1 MTKSELSTKSLVE
14 LTAIYNASVDKPI
27 KKFTC
32 SKAEA
37 VERVLKVLPK
47 SSKKSARGSSTAGP
61 RTGVCSLMTTL
72 FAKGL
77 SPKDVHARIHAEL
90 PACKTSLPAVYWMRS
105 YLRQQGAQV

>member
-14 LTAIYNASVDKPI
+14 LTAIYNAAADKPI

-47 SSKKSARGSSTAGP
+47 KSAKGASTAGP
-61 RTGVCSLMTTL
+61 RTGVCGLMTSL

-77 SPKDVHARIHAEL
+77 SPKDVHVKIHAEL
-90 PACKTSLPAVYWMRS
+90 PLCQTSLPAVYWFRS